1 MEKHGFEFVAAAIAV
16 FTGITPAAL
25 GACVSMAYERGLT
38 WLDRFS
44 RLLVGTVVS
53 YFTTRVVDA
62 MWLDD
67 AFLLQAVSFTIG
79 MIAYK
84 ATPPIAQQ
92 LSDMAVALP
101 AVIRKRFFTTH
112 PPLDPPAPPPQE
124 PKP

>member
-1 MEKHGFEFVAAAIAV
+1 MDKNHLIDQLVTVAAGVI
-16 FTGITPAAL
+16 PAAL

-38 WLDRFS
+38 WIDRFS

-62 MWLDD
+62 IWLDD

-101 AVIRKRFFTTH
+101 GLVRTRFFTPH
-112 PPLDPPAPPPQE
+112 DKDAPPTDTGEQ
-124 PKP
+124 KP